1 MALYDE
7 YAPRMAAAA
16 KWLHPDGSVTG
27 ADGSGLLPP
36 DAARAADYGMRSPMA
51 AKWLL
56 ADGSVVSELPGF
68 GEGDGGGGSPGG
80 GTAEPPPAIEIHL
93 PIIATDALGGVAV
106 LDDHSVTGCRI
117 DAKRAVMAPT
127 VTDAATADIT

>member
-36 DAARAADYGMRSPMA
+36 DAARAADYETRSPIA

-56 ADGSVVSELPGF
+56 ADGSLVSELPG
-68 GEGDGGGGSPGG
+68 GGGGDGV
-80 GTAEPPPAIEIHL
+80 GTTEPPPAIEIHL
-93 PIIATDALGGVAV
+93 PIIATDALYGVAV
-106 LDDHSVTGCRI
+106 LDNHSVTGWRV
-117 DAKRAVMAPT
+117 DAKRALMAPT
-127 VTDAATADIT
+127 ATDAATADIT